1 MKTLFTA
8 TLSLALIIGS
18 HTASFAETKKKDAP
32 KSETQPPAPEAPK
45 ADGKTI
51 PMHSRVDAI
60 DAASKT
66 FTQTTKAGKVVKMV
80 VTDKTEFK
88 TGKFE
93 DIKVGDT
100 ISGLRIKK
108 NADGTEYE
116 VVKITKFGVAEKRA
130 SKAKN
135 EEKTNG

>member
-8 TLSLALIIGS
+8 TLSLALIFGS
-18 HTASFAETKKKDAP
+18 HTASFAETKKNTT
-32 KSETQPPAPEAPK
+32 KSETQPTAPEATIE
-45 ADGKTI
+45 KTI
-51 PMHSRVDAI
+51 PMNARVDEI
-60 DAASKT
+60 DASTKT
-66 FTQTTKAGKVVKMV
+66 FTQKTKAGKVVKLV

-100 ISGLRIKK
+100 ISGLRIKR
-108 NADGTEYE
+108 NAEGTEYE
-116 VVKITKFGVAEKRA
+116 IVKITKYGVAEKRA

-135 EEKTNG
+135 EEKSNG